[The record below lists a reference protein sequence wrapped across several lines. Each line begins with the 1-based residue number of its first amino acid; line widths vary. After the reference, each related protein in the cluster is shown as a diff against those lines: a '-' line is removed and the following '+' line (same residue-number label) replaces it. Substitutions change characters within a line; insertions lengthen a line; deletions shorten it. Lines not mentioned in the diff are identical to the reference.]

1 MNRKIYLFDYF
12 TVIESESLNVEFH
25 SHIAQQLSFSLD
37 SCPLKYETE
46 EGVFEKRF
54 IYLPS
59 LTKHRF
65 LSESCH
71 NLTILIDEDASFK
84 LDVEHIDTRVLKL
97 ETINRKSVESFLK
110 QLGLIS
116 NKELDERI
124 IKLFQMIKDYENLDE
139 VKLKDFANSLALSE
153 SRLLHLFKEE
163 VGVTFRKY
171 ILWQKLKRAVDAQAE
186 GRNITDIAIA
196 AGFSD
201 SAHFSK
207 FFKQSFGLSPKEIF
221 KNSQFIQE

>member
-25 SHIAQQLSFSLD
+25 SHIAQQISISLD

-46 EGVFEKRF
+46 DGVFENMAV
-54 IYLPS
+54 YLPS
-59 LTKHRF
+59 LKKHRF
-65 LSESCH
+65 LSERCH
-71 NLTILIDEDASFK
+71 NLNILIDDEASFTLDPK
-84 LDVEHIDTRVLKL
+84 LIDHRELKL
-97 ETINRKSVESFLK
+97 SDINHNSVEKFLK
-110 QLGLIS
+110 ALGLLS
-116 NKELDERI
+116 DKEMDQRI
-124 IKLFQMIKDYENLDE
+124 VKLFQMIKSYESLDE
-139 VKLKDFANSLALSE
+139 IKLKDLAAKLALSE
-153 SRLLHLFKEE
+153 SRLLHLFKDE

-171 ILWQKLKRAVDAQAE
+171 ILWQKLKRAVEVQVE
-186 GRNITDIAIA
+186 GRSITDIAIA

-207 FFKQSFGLSPKEIF
+207 FFKQSFGLSPKEVF